1 MPVRPGEGPRGP
13 DGALGY
19 LVRQTQLTLRRA
31 LDDALRDLAVTTP
44 QFSLLSVLDL
54 EPGLSGADL
63 ARASMLTPQT
73 THGIVLALE
82 RRGLVDRATD
92 AADRRVRQVTLT
104 DAGREVLRDAR
115 DRVLEVER
123 RMTAPLTDVETE
135 QLRHWLVACARSL
148 EETAAGDDPDDQG
161 RIS

>member
-1 MPVRPGEGPRGP
+1 
-13 DGALGY
+13 
-19 LVRQTQLTLRRA
+19 
-31 LDDALRDLAVTTP
+31 
-44 QFSLLSVLDL
+44 
-54 EPGLSGADL
+54 
-63 ARASMLTPQT
+63 MLTPQT